1 MLAAL
6 RLALLPGESAYAGLI
21 SRMSSESLLE
31 YIVTNSIR
39 ALTSPSLR
47 SVRPIC
53 SGSPVLAKS
62 TSLSKNAC

>member
-47 SVRPIC
+47 C